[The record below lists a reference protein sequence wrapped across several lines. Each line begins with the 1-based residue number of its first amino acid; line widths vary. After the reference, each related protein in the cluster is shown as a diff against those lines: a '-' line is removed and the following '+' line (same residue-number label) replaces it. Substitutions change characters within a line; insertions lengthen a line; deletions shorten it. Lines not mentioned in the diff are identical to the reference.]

1 MPFSE
6 GLRQRP
12 PSAAVFTPVN
22 EGVQEGAVFNF
33 DISPPRRQQPGN
45 PPVLFFV

>member
-12 PSAAVFTPVN
+12 PFTAVFTPVN
-22 EGVQEGAVFNF
+22 EGVQQGTVFNF
-33 DISPPRRQQPGN
+33 DISPLHRQQPGY
-45 PPVLFFV
+45 PSVLFFV

>member
-1 MPFSE
+1 MPISE
-6 GLRQRP
+6 TLRQRP

-33 DISPPRRQQPGN
+33 DISPLHRQQPGN
-45 PPVLFFV
+45 PRELFFT

>member
-12 PSAAVFTPVN
+12 PSVAVFTPVN
-22 EGVQEGAVFNF
+22 EGVQEGAVLNF
-33 DISPPRRQQPGN
+33 DISPLYRQQPGY
-45 PPVLFFV
+45 PLELFFV